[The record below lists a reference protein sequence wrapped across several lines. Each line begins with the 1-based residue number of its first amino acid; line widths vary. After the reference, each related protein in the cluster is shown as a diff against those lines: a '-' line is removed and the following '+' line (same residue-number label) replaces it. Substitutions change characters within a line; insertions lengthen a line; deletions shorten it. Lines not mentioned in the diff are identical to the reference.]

1 MSNPRIL
8 ALLPF
13 LVKGALS
20 LQVLR
25 EMRRR
30 DFDVT
35 VAFCTDASSVYTPDE
50 MDDFRA
56 DKRLIDLTRVPHHDT
71 LEAVWKEMRQ
81 RQTDLVLQ
89 IGAPLLYHHLPYW
102 KERNPSLRIVD
113 TLYNEIGHTLNHF
126 LYERCMDGVIVE
138 TEHMKRFVER
148 NSVKQDARVRV
159 VPNGIDTDW
168 LIPAADD
175 APPKRGLLV
184 GYVGRMSQEKNPL
197 GFIDLVEKIHHKLP
211 DTRFLLAGDGGQTDE
226 VRRRVHESPVGS
238 RLHYHGY
245 ASDVRAVLQTLDVL
259 VLPSKLDG
267 RPNIVMEANACGIPV
282 IGAPVGGV
290 PELINDGE
298 NGFLVSPL
306 DADRIAEILATW
318 QGNRADLAHAKK
330 KARQYAER
338 HFDRKQM
345 MDAYADVFREFGAR
359 PIG

>member
-30 DFDVT
+30 NFDVT
-35 VAFCTDASSVYTPDE
+35 VAFCSDASSIYTPDDME
-50 MDDFRA
+50 DFRA
-56 DKRLIDLTRVPHHDT
+56 DKQLVDLTSVPHHET
-71 LEAVWKEMRQ
+71 LDAVWEEMRH
-81 RQTDLVLQ
+81 RSTDLVLQ

-102 KERNPSLRIVD
+102 KERNPSLRIAD
-113 TLYNEIGHTLNHF
+113 TLYNEVGHTLNHF
-126 LYERCMDGVIVE
+126 LYEQCIDGVIVE

-148 NSVKQDARVRV
+148 NSVKQDARVRIV
-159 VPNGIDTDW
+159 RNGIDTNW
-168 LIPAADD
+168 LTPAADT
-175 APPKRGLLV
+175 APPRNGMLV

-197 GFIDLVEKIHHKLP
+197 GFIDLVEKIHPQLP
-211 DTRFLLAGDGGQTDE
+211 DTRFVLAGDGIQTDE
-226 VRRRVHESPVGS
+226 VRRRVHESPAGE
-238 RLHYHGY
+238 RLQYHGY

-290 PELINDGE
+290 PELIADGV
-298 NGFLVSPL
+298 NGFLASPAE
-306 DADRIAEILATW
+306 ADRIAGILCAWRENPAELTRFK
-318 QGNRADLAHAKK
+318 QS
-330 KARQYAER
+330 ARQYAEQ
-338 HFDRKQM
+338 HFGRQQM
-345 MDAYADVFREFGAR
+345 MDTYADVFRELGAGR
-359 PIG
+359 IH

>member
-30 DFDVT
+30 NFDVT
-35 VAFCTDASSVYTPDE
+35 VAFCSDASSVYTPDDME
-50 MDDFRA
+50 DFRA
-56 DKRLIDLTRVPHHDT
+56 DKQLLDLSAVPHHDA
-71 LEAVWKEMRQ
+71 LDVVWREMQ
-81 RQTDLVLQ
+81 RRATGLVLQ

-126 LYERCMDGVIVE
+126 LYEQCIDGVIVE

-148 NSVKQDARVRV
+148 NSAKADARVRIV
-159 VPNGIDTDW
+159 RNGIDTEW
-168 LIPAADD
+168 LTPAAE
-175 APPKRGLLV
+175 APSGNGLVV
-184 GYVGRMSQEKNPL
+184 GYVGRMSPEKNPL
-197 GFIDLVEKIHHKLP
+197 GFIDLIERIYPQLP
-211 DTRFLLAGDGGQTDE
+211 DARFVLAGDGAQTDE
-226 VRRRVHESPVGS
+226 VRRRVQKSPAGGQLQY
-238 RLHYHGY
+238 RGY

-290 PELINDGE
+290 PELITEGV
-298 NGFLVSPL
+298 NGFLAHPAES
-306 DADRIAEILATW
+306 DRILGILSAWRQNPAELTRFK
-318 QGNRADLAHAKK
+318 QSS
-330 KARQYAER
+330 RQYAER
-338 HFDRKQM
+338 HFSRQQM
-345 MDAYADVFREFGAR
+345 MDSYDDVFRELGEKA
-359 PIG
+359 PH